1 MNRLI
6 GFVKSAVDMLWKLLG
21 LLDSILASWGLLGWI
36 LASREL
42 LGWMWNLNKLIG
54 FVKSA
59 VGVEIEQTDRVC
71 KVCCGSAN

>member
-1 MNRLI
+1 MEAPGLDS
-6 GFVKSAVDMLWKLLG
+6 GLLG

-36 LASREL
+36 LASWEL

-71 KVCCGSAN
+71 KVCCGYAIYKT